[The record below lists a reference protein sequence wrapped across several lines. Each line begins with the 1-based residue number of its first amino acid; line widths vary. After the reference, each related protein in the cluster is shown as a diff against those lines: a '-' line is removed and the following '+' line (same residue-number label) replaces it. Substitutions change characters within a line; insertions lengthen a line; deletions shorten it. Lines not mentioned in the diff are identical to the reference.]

1 MQQRINF
8 ANYLRGMACCFVV
21 IAHII
26 TVFFAPA
33 VASRLT
39 NMPQYSGVLPT
50 QILPIYSLGINW
62 AEIGVALFFIISGF
76 VIPIS
81 LQKYES
87 FQFLVAR
94 FFRIVPTYIIGFSI
108 TICALGLGAWYYG
121 THFSYSLW
129 TVITNYALISDF
141 VATASIDAV
150 AWTLMTELKFYLLCA
165 IIITWIK
172 DSDYSKILLL
182 CIALFISMKVLLD
195 GLLWIPF
202 SSVFLFNIPILTFM
216 FIGSM
221 LYFFYSGKI
230 NRIEMIVSI
239 FTLSFL
245 FIVEA
250 FEGPTFTNGFF
261 NGPMG
266 YIIPYFEALG
276 IFIICMIF
284 SKHGST
290 IIPQNFITMKT
301 ESLLSF
307 FADISYPLYI
317 VHGVTNYVFMRI
329 LLDMGFSPLIV
340 IGIALID
347 SVLIAFLLHVFIEV
361 PTNEYGKVLAKKT
374 ETIRLKK
381 YLYAILLE
389 R

>member
-50 QILPIYSLGINW
+50 QILPIYSFGINW

-94 FFRIVPTYIIGFSI
+94 FFRIVPTYILGLSI
-108 TICALGLGAWYYG
+108 TICALGFGAWYYG
-121 THFSYSLW
+121 THFSYSLF
-129 TVITNYALISDF
+129 TVIANYALISDF
-141 VATASIDAV
+141 VATTSIDAV

-165 IIITWIK
+165 LIITWIK
-172 DSDYSKILLL
+172 DSDYVKILLL
-182 CIALFISMKVLLD
+182 CIALFISMKVLVD

-202 SSVFLFNIPILTFM
+202 SSVYLFNIPILTFM
-216 FIGSM
+216 FIGTM
-221 LYFFYSGKI
+221 LYFYYSVKI
-230 NRIEMIVSI
+230 NRIEMLASV
-239 FTLSFL
+239 FALSFL

-250 FEGPTFTNGFF
+250 EGPTFS
-261 NGPMG
+261 NGPIG

-290 IIPQNFITMKT
+290 FPKNFITIKT

-329 LLDMGFSPLIV
+329 LLDMGFSPFVV
-340 IGIALID
+340 IGIAVLD
-347 SVLIAFLLHVFIEV
+347 SIILAFLLHVFVEV
-361 PTNEYGKVLAKKT
+361 PTNEYGKKLAKKVNL
-374 ETIRLKK
+374 TILFSS
-381 YLYAILLE
+381 IMTHH
-389 R
+389 